1 MPVQPPAI
9 DLACSSY
16 IRDHH
21 CAPDYEALKAITG
34 VGKRFRQ
41 IAMSHS
47 QLWAYLSNSYT
58 NGWNAL
64 LIERSREHKLVV
76 DISSLHAHQTHE
88 RSRLDSL
95 LHTVAAEMHRVFCL
109 RIQDASG
116 SEFFTRHR
124 LLGTQAPSLQIF
136 VCGGSK
142 ENLLSSFS
150 GPLFGGHIPQLAIM
164 DLACIALVPC
174 QSSLAIRNLTTLS
187 LSNIPTNNWPKY
199 SELLAL
205 LRNCEQVRSLQL
217 RSAGPRDWEGNAET
231 VLTSPVNL
239 PALETFV
246 MFYNAR
252 TRTLQAIRI
261 FLNHINA
268 TRLKS
273 FTLSCH
279 IATDMV
285 TKFTMIPRSL
295 CPIDNADHLSL
306 SYPPS
311 RSLRF
316 RVNAPVPALN
326 GKMPKG
332 SDEQQFG
339 LSIFDLKSRRD
350 MVLGGLLLS
359 AVDCWDLA
367 STKKVSILFRGGE
380 IMPCEPDGGIK
391 TRNLLPHPRH
401 LLERFP
407 HLTALRLLGSCQK
420 VDSENASHFVKAL
433 LSMNEDPPSSRIPE
447 SFVHLQ
453 LDHIF
458 VTDPLKILLRSL
470 RNRRHQLGFQ
480 LYYWENGRK
489 AEW

>member
-1 MPVQPPAI
+1 MSYSLDKIGNYSTYIDLSDEALGHCFIAAVQPPAI

-187 LSNIPTNNWPKY
+187 AFEYSNQQ
-199 SELLAL
+199 LA
-205 LRNCEQVRSLQL
+205 QIFGII
-217 RSAGPRDWEGNAET
+217 GP
-231 VLTSPVNL
+231 
-239 PALETFV
+239 
-246 MFYNAR
+246 
-252 TRTLQAIRI
+252 
-261 FLNHINA
+261 
-268 TRLKS
+268 
-273 FTLSCH
+273 
-279 IATDMV
+279 
-285 TKFTMIPRSL
+285 
-295 CPIDNADHLSL
+295 
-306 SYPPS
+306 PP
-311 RSLRF
+311 
-316 RVNAPVPALN
+316 
-326 GKMPKG
+326 
-332 SDEQQFG
+332 
-339 LSIFDLKSRRD
+339 
-350 MVLGGLLLS
+350 
-359 AVDCWDLA
+359 
-367 STKKVSILFRGGE
+367 
-380 IMPCEPDGGIK
+380 
-391 TRNLLPHPRH
+391 
-401 LLERFP
+401 
-407 HLTALRLLGSCQK
+407 
-420 VDSENASHFVKAL
+420 
-433 LSMNEDPPSSRIPE
+433 
-447 SFVHLQ
+447 
-453 LDHIF
+453 
-458 VTDPLKILLRSL
+458 
-470 RNRRHQLGFQ
+470 
-480 LYYWENGRK
+480 
-489 AEW
+489 